1 MHSTGGGPH
10 GPDGRV
16 RVTSLQL
23 SRSTYRMLEAP
34 SPDEWWSMDDCAF
47 MREALHEAQAAYE
60 RGECPVGA
68 VLVQNGKIVA
78 RAGNRESEL
87 NDPTAHAEVLVLRE
101 AGRLLG
107 QHTFTDCTV
116 YTTLWPCPM
125 CENAMLRAKIRGV
138 VCGGR
143 SFKYIYE
150 VTFNTSNL
158 PKLGPIMDQECRE
171 IFIRWLKKTG
181 RTFILEHEGL

>member
-1 MHSTGGGPH
+1 MEEA
-10 GPDGRV
+10 
-16 RVTSLQL
+16 L
-23 SRSTYRMLEAP
+23 RSAQRALEA
-34 SPDEWWSMDDCAF
+34 
-47 MREALHEAQAAYE
+47 
-60 RGECPVGA
+60 GEVPVGA
-68 VLVQNGKIVA
+68 VVVCQGRVVG
-78 RAGNRESEL
+78 RGWNRNL
-87 NDPTAHAEVLVLRE
+87 ADCDPTAHAEVLVLRE

-150 VTFNTSNL
+150 VTFNTSNM